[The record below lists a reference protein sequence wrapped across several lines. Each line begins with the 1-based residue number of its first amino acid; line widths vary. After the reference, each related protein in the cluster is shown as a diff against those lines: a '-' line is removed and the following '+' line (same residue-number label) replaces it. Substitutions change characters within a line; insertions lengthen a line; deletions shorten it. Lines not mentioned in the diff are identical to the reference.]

1 MAVSF
6 AGFSSKAL
14 CWRSVVAEK
23 VSHAAKP
30 TKSAIH
36 TEASPVAAA
45 AIFIPNASPM
55 AVTLFAIRS
64 WIMFLFWAALDRS
77 GGLFVQPLPVCSE
90 KAVLIPGKRVD
101 HTRRERE
108 DDTEPIDLHCVSPD
122 CLTTD

>member
-64 WIMFLFWAALDRS
+64 WIMFLIWAALDRS
-77 GGLFVQPLPVCSE
+77 GGLFVNLFDCVQRKPSCWYAIAQIMPAAHAKTTPSQ
-90 KAVLIPGKRVD
+90 LIFIV
-101 HTRRERE
+101 
-108 DDTEPIDLHCVSPD
+108 
-122 CLTTD
+122 

>member
-55 AVTLFAIRS
+55 GHAVRDKE
-64 WIMFLFWAALDRS
+64 LDHVPDLGCLGSLWRI
-77 GGLFVQPLPVCSE
+77 VRQPLPVCSE
-90 KAVLIPGKRVD
+90 KAVLIPGKRDD
-101 HTRRERE
+101 HARRERE
-108 DDTEPIDLHCVSPD
+108 DDTEPIDLHCVTPD